1 MSAPE
6 CRGTFRSRQFA
17 PTLAGAV
24 FLSASWCAVCPPVSA
39 TDLTEWTGGAK
50 PGFELPL
57 LKSISSSAG
66 SSRGAESNSPASSIQ
81 LDDFRDQLVLVH
93 FFATWCEPCVEEMA
107 ALNRL
112 AGRYRQRPLTIL
124 AISVGEVEVQEF
136 GAGGVSIRV
145 PVQPGGESAQGEVV
159 TKARAAFEK
168 DYEFRRVETV
178 GPRVSGELVQSGT
191 LGVVLAILAVMVYL
205 WFRFELQFA
214 IGAII
219 GTMHDIVLT
228 VGFFVIT
235 QIEFNMTSIAAILTI
250 VGYSLNETVVVFDR
264 TRELMRRYKTM
275 PLDELLDLSV
285 NTTLSRTAMTATT
298 TALSLLAL
306 VLFGG
311 EAIRGFAVVM
321 LFGVVICTYSAMFV
335 STPALLYL
343 GVRSGRM
350 ADEPADTSVPVSVQ
364 GTGKA

>member
-1 MSAPE
+1 MSGP
-6 CRGTFRSRQFA
+6 G
-17 PTLAGAV
+17 
-24 FLSASWCAVCPPVSA
+24 LSARLSVCPAAASWRDWRRYKKSIRSPGDGFQPRRNAVKGLPIVRLLRIVPDNTRIKFVRRRVLSFPLSA
-39 TDLTEWTGGAK
+39 LISVMAGVLLLTWGLHFGIDFTGGTLIEMQARS
-50 PGFELPL
+50 GQANLSEVRRIANG
-57 LKSISSSAG
+57 ISTG
-66 SSRGAESNSPASSIQ
+66 
-81 LDDFRDQLVLVH
+81 D
-93 FFATWCEPCVEEMA
+93 
-107 ALNRL
+107 
-112 AGRYRQRPLTIL
+112 
-124 AISVGEVEVQEF
+124 VEVQEF
-136 GAGGVSIRV
+136 GAGGISIRV
-145 PVQPGGESAQGEVV
+145 PVQPGGEGAQSELVQ
-159 TKARAAFEK
+159 KARTTFDA

-191 LGVVLAILAVMVYL
+191 LGVVLSIIAVMIYL

-228 VGFFVIT
+228 IGFFVIT

-275 PLDELLDLSV
+275 PLEELLDLSV
-285 NTTLSRTAMTATT
+285 NTTMSRTVMTATT

-306 VLFGG
+306 TLFGG

-335 STPALLYL
+335 STPALMYL
-343 GVRSGRM
+343 GVRRGKERDT
-350 ADEPADTSVPVSVQ
+350 DEETDSARVSASKV
-364 GTGKA
+364 